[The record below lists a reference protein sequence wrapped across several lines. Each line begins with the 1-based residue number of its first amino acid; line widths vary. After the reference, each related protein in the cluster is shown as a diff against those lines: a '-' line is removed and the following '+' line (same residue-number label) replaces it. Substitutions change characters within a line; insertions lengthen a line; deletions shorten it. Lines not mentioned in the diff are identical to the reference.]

1 MCKGC
6 VRVLHVYREQR
17 EGAEG
22 ARVGSAFSL
31 CLCVS
36 CVVSWLWFLS
46 AERCQG
52 RGPAST
58 IHLGTLVAKQDSFVW
73 CRAGTT

>member
-1 MCKGC
+1 MCKEC
-6 VRVLHVYREQR
+6 VRVLPVYREQR
-17 EGAEG
+17 EGTEG

-36 CVVSWLWFLS
+36 YVVSWLWFLS

-73 CRAGTT
+73 CRAVTT